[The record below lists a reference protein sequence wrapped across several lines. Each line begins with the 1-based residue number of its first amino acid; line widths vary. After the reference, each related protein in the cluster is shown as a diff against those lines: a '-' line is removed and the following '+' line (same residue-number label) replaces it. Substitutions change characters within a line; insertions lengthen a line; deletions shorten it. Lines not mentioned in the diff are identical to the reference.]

1 MLSGFTCESL
11 VYVHDSSLRVV
22 NAIAAA
28 TPQERS
34 GARYS
39 RSISTCESE
48 LIVMLCIVEIRFG
61 EAWMRGM
68 PADGRALLM
77 LAAG

>member
-1 MLSGFTCESL
+1 
-11 VYVHDSSLRVV
+11 
-22 NAIAAA
+22 
-28 TPQERS
+28 
-34 GARYS
+34 
-39 RSISTCESE
+39 
-48 LIVMLCIVEIRFG
+48 MLCIVEIRFG